1 MKRYTIK
8 EVCRVVEGASR
19 EDLNDGFGYESSYSI
34 LDNQFGDYLYDFASR
49 ETALWYEEHNYD
61 YDYDFTPEEVQAQ

>member
-1 MKRYTIK
+1 MKRYEIRP
-8 EVCRVVEGASR
+8 VCRVVEGASR
-19 EDLNDGFGYESSYSI
+19 EDAEYESGYSI

-61 YDYDFTPEEVQAQ
+61 YDFTPEEVQAQ